1 MIGVSM
7 KKTIL
12 IVLSLCTLFFGIIG
26 SIQADANASDRSPSS
41 VTKRPPLGD
50 DGPGDDDDGQ

>member
-1 MIGVSM
+1 M

-26 SIQADANASDRSPSS
+26 TIQADSDSNPTPP
-41 VTKRPPLGD
+41 VKERPPLGD
-50 DGPGDDDDGQ
+50 DGPGDDDSN